1 MAAPTR
7 TANLDPDMALIGE
20 LLEDISRNPP
30 AIAARK
36 LLVELYMSAGW
47 LDAATDIAKDLQ
59 KLDPRDAEV
68 VQFLSVLQ
76 KKPEPPQ
83 TQQLPD
89 STAAPL
95 TSKTRVWDPKAGQ
108 YKKTTAP
115 KATKTALEPS
125 ICDWDGDLES
135 GRQELTQG
143 YQALRAKARYIL
155 ADLANLRS
163 FQDRADV
170 PTSKNFTKI
179 QAIAQSHETRPAL
192 KLRQPGGARSVA
204 RNVRMN
210 PSEAMSIAIA
220 DLEETM
226 EWVRREDP
234 SKANNDMVRDIL
246 VKRMDTL
253 QAALPDELKVHCEL
267 ALMHV
272 EHESFQ
278 RNYANSETMLGDEVK
293 DIPRAVFYVT
303 EDNYAWNMEEL
314 VQAITVNKGVMRNPL
329 SREMFTPKDVRGI
342 LLHPLARSLAAL
354 AVEQHE
360 MSKGVRVETVVRME
374 ALARILLEDQTAD
387 TLPSRKAVDEFLVYI
402 ATLPELEQKSIE
414 HLKCPAKDSHT
425 GQSYDFSIGEAV
437 RDAKG
442 NRVCFHK
449 TGDFI
454 MQAAAYLRQNRG
466 ITPDAEKCSVM

>member
-1 MAAPTR
+1 
-7 TANLDPDMALIGE
+7 
-20 LLEDISRNPP
+20 
-30 AIAARK
+30 
-36 LLVELYMSAGW
+36 
-47 LDAATDIAKDLQ
+47 
-59 KLDPRDAEV
+59 
-68 VQFLSVLQ
+68 
-76 KKPEPPQ
+76 
-83 TQQLPD
+83 
-89 STAAPL
+89 
-95 TSKTRVWDPKAGQ
+95 
-108 YKKTTAP
+108 
-115 KATKTALEPS
+115 
-125 ICDWDGDLES
+125 
-135 GRQELTQG
+135 
-143 YQALRAKARYIL
+143 
-155 ADLANLRS
+155 
-163 FQDRADV
+163 
-170 PTSKNFTKI
+170 
-179 QAIAQSHETRPAL
+179 
-192 KLRQPGGARSVA
+192 
-204 RNVRMN
+204 MN

-246 VKRMDTL
+246 VKRMDAL

-342 LLHPLARSLAAL
+342 LLHPLATSLAAL

-402 ATLPELEQKSIE
+402 ATCRCHIFQI
-414 HLKCPAKDSHT
+414 
-425 GQSYDFSIGEAV
+425 
-437 RDAKG
+437 
-442 NRVCFHK
+442 
-449 TGDFI
+449 
-454 MQAAAYLRQNRG
+454 
-466 ITPDAEKCSVM
+466 